1 MTYSEES
8 IKALYDYAFGY
19 TTDINWKLRTSSAT
33 SADLKE
39 AEKISSLMKSQKIP
53 TLYRAMSW
61 ENMQKWFGIYKD
73 SMDVWIGNV
82 FVDKGFVS
90 TSKNPKMP
98 WNNYP
103 SSPDTIY
110 LTITS
115 KKPVKA
121 IDINDVLKELS
132 PSPGDKE
139 VLLERNI
146 KFKITGYIIRNKIY
160 HLDLEIV

>member
-1 MTYSEES
+1 MEYTEES

-33 SADLKE
+33 SSDLKE
-39 AEKISSLMKSQKIP
+39 AGKISTLMKSQKIP

-61 ENMQKWFGIYKD
+61 DNMQKWFGVYRD
-73 SMDVWIGNV
+73 SIDVWIGNV

-90 TSKNPKMP
+90 TSKDPQMP

-103 SSPDTIY
+103 KTSNTVY

-115 KKPVKA
+115 KKPVKS
-121 IDINDVLKELS
+121 IDINDILQELS

-139 VLLERNI
+139 VLLERNT

-160 HLDLEIV
+160 YLNLEII